1 MGLGQLEFDIHVI
14 LVSGKSHYTK
24 DAAVNKEKSSVECTS
39 NDDSVSTP
47 RKNPSTS
54 TNTILPVIFVE
65 KTKATCIICSKDSKG
80 LRPLKF
86 CHARLLIIANM
97 SMVVNERI

>member
-1 MGLGQLEFDIHVI
+1 MGLDQLEFDIRVI
-14 LVSGKSHYTK
+14 LASGKSHYTK
-24 DAAVNKEKSSVECTS
+24 DAAVNKDKSSVECTL

-54 TNTILPVIFVE
+54 TNIILFVE

-86 CHARLLIIANM
+86 CHARLLIIANK